1 MLKEADVNTTADGID
16 KLGTNTVSLLHLPH
30 GCNCKLLTYKTQKY
44 SKFCRWLFT
53 DALRSRAM
61 PQSILSIFVQEAE
74 YLTICRSFFLK
85 ANDL

>member
-1 MLKEADVNTTADGID
+1 MKDADVNTTADGVD
-16 KLGTNTVSLLHLPH
+16 KLGTNTVSLLHVPH

-74 YLTICRSFFLK
+74 YLTMCRSFFLK